1 MPVLYQPW
9 PLDSGDERRRAETA
23 TLSSNASRP
32 SPRHAL
38 HSTEKKPWAAPTSRA
53 RWRHAADSCRLPA
66 MRRYPVASKL
76 LQRSLGECS
85 DAASAQTLTP
95 CERRG
100 HRTPSSTS
108 GRLHAPPSPAT
119 TACAWSALSLALS
132 LASFPSLSPFTHK
145 ADYTMLLMVDRAHS
159 DSDEAIKFHL
169 GVSRHARS
177 TPGV

>member
-23 TLSSNASRP
+23 TLSSNAIRP

-95 CERRG
+95 CERRVADDKG
-100 HRTPSSTS
+100 IERPPPHLVDCTPPPLPQQLLVL
-108 GRLHAPPSPAT
+108 GRLSLSLSRSPPFPLSLPSPTKPT
-119 TACAWSALSLALS
+119 TPCSSW
-132 LASFPSLSPFTHK
+132 
-145 ADYTMLLMVDRAHS
+145 
-159 DSDEAIKFHL
+159 
-169 GVSRHARS
+169 
-177 TPGV
+177 